1 MLLDFVESLTHS
13 SYLAHS
19 SGDAAGN
26 RVCSATFPP
35 SPVDPVG
42 TEDFESNSGAS
53 GIVLKLSLPD
63 S

>member
-35 SPVDPVG
+35 SPVE

-53 GIVLKLSLPD
+53 GIVLKPSLPD